1 MRRRVLTRLAWLL
14 LSYCVVFVLLV
25 VMQFTRS
32 GNFSREIGDMLVS
45 GHYSLSA
52 EDEGEAEPAG
62 NKRLLEGRTIVF
74 FGGLEFQLDF
84 SPDRDNGLYLVDP
97 EGIRR
102 QVSSGF
108 IEFLDNE
115 ALFTLSGGSEIS
127 FISLHPGKEQN
138 GARELRISG
147 KFTDGVS
154 AVEIPFRL
162 LRASVNRNN
171 GKGILNISYNEKR
184 YQFSRSLDGLEEG
197 RLVLSG
203 AVPVISYRS
212 VTDTKKIDPADFIL
226 PQAETAKAF
235 DDAVALWTNANFELW
250 GKNMPPQ
257 GDEDMV
263 IAWCAESLKRG
274 VYQSAASII
283 PLGFSRSPGRTWES
297 AVYQFDRRIG
307 HWEREIK
314 TIHALERE
322 KANRI
327 TRQLNE
333 KDISIFTEGR
343 VIEFLAI
350 RGDNRLLED
359 ILSIVQGINLS
370 AVSLETNAGILEACV
385 DMGKWHPNIDN
396 PFEALTD
403 QILQLVVN
411 DLYRNEEHVFILSSG
426 QADIK
431 LNLRL
436 GMVLREWGEKYG
448 QTVWAGLGRSIVLS
462 VISLANG
469 NGWVPAFLTVEPQ
482 PSPKGVEPEVRGSP
496 LDENNDYTDDERI
509 NSAKLYRLLGGNEY
523 LPHAAATGTNGV
535 WAWTAASSINITQN
549 DRQMD
554 ISVTF
559 PVNETHYVMFRNVK
573 PFPILQIYGQNW
585 RRAADFESYYNASG
599 WYYSEQEE
607 TLVLKIAHRSNTELI
622 RILFVAPAPPPPPP
636 PVAVPEPP
644 VYDTP
649 FY

>member
-32 GNFSREIGDMLVS
+32 GSFSRKIGDMLVS

-52 EDEGEAEPAG
+52 EAAEASAGEAETAG
-62 NKRLLEGRTIVF
+62 NKRLLEGRIIVF

-84 SPDRDNGLYLVDP
+84 SPDRDNGLYLIDP
-97 EGIRR
+97 EGIRQ
-102 QVSSGF
+102 QVFSGF

-115 ALFTLSGGSEIS
+115 ALFTLAGGSEIS
-127 FISLHPGKEQN
+127 FISQNSGKEQN
-138 GARELRISG
+138 GAHELRISG
-147 KFTDGVS
+147 KFADGVS

-162 LRASVNRNN
+162 QRASVNRNN
-171 GKGILNISYNEKR
+171 SKGILNISYNENR
-184 YQFSRSLDGLEEG
+184 YQFSRSIDGLEEG

-203 AVPVISYRS
+203 AAPIISYRS
-212 VTDTKKIDPADFIL
+212 VTDIKKSDPADFIL
-226 PQAETAKAF
+226 PQAETAMAF
-235 DDAVALWTNANFELW
+235 DNAVAQWTAVNFELW

-307 HWEREIK
+307 HWEREIR
-314 TIHALERE
+314 TINTLERE

-327 TRQLNE
+327 TRQIDE
-333 KDISIFTEGR
+333 KDIGIFTEGR
-343 VIEFLAI
+343 IIEFLAI

-359 ILSIVQGINLS
+359 LLSIVQGINLS

-385 DMGKWHPNIDN
+385 DMGKWHPNINN

-403 QILQLVVN
+403 QILQLVIN
-411 DLYRNEEHVFILSSG
+411 GLYRNEDHVFILSSD

-431 LNLRL
+431 LNLRM
-436 GMVLREWGEKYG
+436 GMALHEWGEKYG
-448 QTVWAGLGRSIVLS
+448 QSVWAGVGRSIVLS

-469 NGWVPAFLTVEPQ
+469 NGWVPAFLTVN
-482 PSPKGVEPEVRGSP
+482 
-496 LDENNDYTDDERI
+496 ENNEYTAADERI
-509 NSAKLYRLLGGNEY
+509 SSAKLYRLLGGNEY
-523 LPHAAATGTNGV
+523 LPHAAATGTDGV
-535 WAWTAASSINITQN
+535 WAWTAASAINVTQN

-554 ISVTF
+554 ISVRF
-559 PVNETHYVMFRNVK
+559 PVNETHYVMLCNVK

-599 WYYSEQEE
+599 WYYSEQEQ
-607 TLVLKIAHRSNTELI
+607 TLVVKIAHRSNTELI

-636 PVAVPEPP
+636 PPPPATEPP
-644 VYDTP
+644 ANDIP
-649 FY
+649 FM